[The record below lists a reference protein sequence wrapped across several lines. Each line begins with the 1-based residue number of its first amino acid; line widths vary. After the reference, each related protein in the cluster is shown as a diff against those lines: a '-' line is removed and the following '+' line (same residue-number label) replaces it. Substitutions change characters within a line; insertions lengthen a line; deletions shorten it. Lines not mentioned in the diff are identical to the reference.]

1 MAESLIANMAPIMFS
16 ALMLFLL
23 VGYPVAFSLAAVGM
37 AVAFCG
43 IIGFLGLVAPHCI
56 RLMAGP
62 DARVVLPGAALLGAA
77 LTVAADLVARLIIA
91 PAELP
96 IGVLTALIGA
106 PFFLFLLLRAKGR
119 MFEG

>member
-1 MAESLIANMAPIMFS
+1 MALGEAEACYWGVAVESLKALAVVFS
-16 ALMLFLL
+16 AL
-23 VGYPVAFSLAAVGM
+23 AVGM

-62 DARVVLPGAALLGAA
+62 DARIVLPGAASPGAA
-77 LTVAADLVARLIIA
+77 LTVAADLAARLIIA

-106 PFFLFLLLRAKGR
+106 PFFLFLLLRAKGQDVL
-119 MFEG
+119 